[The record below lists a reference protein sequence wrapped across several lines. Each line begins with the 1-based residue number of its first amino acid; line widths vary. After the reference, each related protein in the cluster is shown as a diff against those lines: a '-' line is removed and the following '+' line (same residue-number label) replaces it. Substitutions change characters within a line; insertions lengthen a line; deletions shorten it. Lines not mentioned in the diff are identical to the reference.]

1 MIKVSDFL
9 HQVAAIAAE
18 NPRYEAGGDG
28 SGGTCDCIGLVIGAI
43 ERAGGDWNGTH
54 GSNFAAR
61 YRMAAMHKQLEAADL
76 ELGWAVYKAKAP
88 SQAGYKLPGT
98 YEGHEDPL
106 DYYHVGVVTG
116 VEPLEIT
123 HCTKNGSIDGIA
135 RDSRQGQWLY
145 GGPLALVDYEGEAGN
160 TAVTIVQ
167 ASSGKTVKMRAKA
180 SAQSGL
186 YWDVPVGAQVKL
198 LARGSQWSQICYGGR
213 TGYMQSRFLKTS
225 GEEGNE
231 HEEGLVTLSL
241 KREAAAALAAALKAA
256 GMND

>member
-1 MIKVSDFL
+1 MLNTEFVDF
-9 HQVAAIAAE
+9 VRSNAA
-18 NPRYEAGGDG
+18 RVDTYKLGGDG
-28 SGGTCDCIGLVIGAI
+28 SDGKCDCIGLIIGAL
-43 ERAGGDWNGTH
+43 RLAGGSWGGTH
-54 GSNFAAR
+54 GSNYAVRNKMRTFAPVASV
-61 YRMAAMHKQLEAADL
+61 EDL
-76 ELGWAVYKAKAP
+76 TVGHLVYKHRAP
-88 SQAGYKLPGT
+88 DASGYALPSGYKSSP
-98 YEGHEDPL
+98 DRN

-116 VEPLEIT
+116 INPLEIT

-198 LARGSQWSQICYGGR
+198 LARGSHWSQICYGGR